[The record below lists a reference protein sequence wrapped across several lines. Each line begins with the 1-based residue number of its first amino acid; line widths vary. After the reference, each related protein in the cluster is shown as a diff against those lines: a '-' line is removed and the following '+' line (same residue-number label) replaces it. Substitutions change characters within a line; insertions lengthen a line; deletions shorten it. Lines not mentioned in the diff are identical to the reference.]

1 MAAGRW
7 PGGSRPANQREGC
20 ISPLTYWVFSA
31 WGELTMIPA
40 DLKVLLI
47 EDSPEDV
54 LILKNYLASHCSSL
68 VDIEVCQRLAEAK
81 KRLGQGK
88 ADIDVILLDLGLP
101 DSEGFETFTAI
112 HQQVPKIPVVV
123 LSGLDDEELAI
134 RTVREGAQ
142 DYLVKGK
149 FIGDLL
155 LRSLRYSVERMR
167 AKEALRQARDD
178 LLQRTTELASA
189 NEALKDMVSK
199 VSAAGE
205 AVHKSLQGIIQIIS
219 LIIETRDPYTA
230 GHQRSVANLARA
242 IALVMGLP
250 PERIEG
256 IRLAAIVHDLGKIS
270 IPAEILSKPSRLTE
284 AEMSMIRIHP
294 RSGYE
299 ILRKVEFPWPIAQIV
314 LQHHERIDGSGYPQG
329 LRGPDILLEAK
340 ILGLADVMDA
350 MCSHRPYRPGIGLE
364 KALAEISQNRGILY
378 DPEVVDA
385 CLKYFQEKLATLPV
399 TKKSYRHLVSSPP
412 APPVA
417 P

>member
-1 MAAGRW
+1 
-7 PGGSRPANQREGC
+7 
-20 ISPLTYWVFSA
+20 
-31 WGELTMIPA
+31 MIPA

-47 EDSPEDV
+47 EDNPNDV
-54 LILKNYLASHCSSL
+54 AILKNYLARPRAF
-68 VDIEVCQRLAEAK
+68 VPDIEVCHRLVEAK
-81 KRLGQGK
+81 KRLSQGK

-101 DSEGFETFTAI
+101 DSEGFETFAAI
-112 HQQVPKIPVVV
+112 HKQAPKIPIVV
-123 LSGLDDEELAI
+123 LSGLDDEELAM

-142 DYLVKGK
+142 DYLVKGE

-155 LRSLRYSVERMR
+155 PRSMRYSMERMR
-167 AKEALRQARDD
+167 ASEALRQARDELED
-178 LLQRTTELASA
+178 RVRERTAEMVSA
-189 NEALKDMVSK
+189 NEALKGMVSK
-199 VSAAGE
+199 VSAAGA
-205 AVHKSLQGIIQIIS
+205 AVRKSLKGIIQIIS

-256 IRLAAIVHDLGKIS
+256 IRLAATVHDLGKIS

-340 ILGLADVMDA
+340 ILGVADVMDA
-350 MCSHRPYRPGIGLE
+350 MCSHRPYRPAIGID
-364 KALAEISQNRGILY
+364 KALDEISRNRGILY

-385 CLKYFQEKLATLPV
+385 CLKYFQDKLATLPI
-399 TKKSYRHLVSSPP
+399 TKKSYKHLITSQP
-412 APPVA
+412 ALPAA
-417 P
+417 PSAPS

>member
-1 MAAGRW
+1 
-7 PGGSRPANQREGC
+7 
-20 ISPLTYWVFSA
+20 
-31 WGELTMIPA
+31 MIPE

-47 EDSPEDV
+47 EDNPSDV
-54 LILKNYLASHCSSL
+54 VILKKYLACHGSSL
-68 VDIEVCQRLAEAK
+68 PDIEVCQRLAEAK
-81 KRLGQGK
+81 NRLGQGESEF
-88 ADIDVILLDLGLP
+88 DVILLDLGLA
-101 DSEGFETFTAI
+101 DSEGFETFTGI
-112 HQQVPKIPVVV
+112 YQQAPKIPIVV

-149 FIGDLL
+149 LIGDLL
-155 LRSLRYSVERMR
+155 LRSMRYAVERMR

-178 LLQRTTELASA
+178 LLQRTAELASA
-189 NEALKDMVSK
+189 NEALKEMVSK
-199 VSAAGE
+199 IGAAGE
-205 AVHKSLQGIIQIIS
+205 AVSTALRGIIQVIS

-230 GHQRSVANLARA
+230 GHQRSVADLSRA

-256 IRLAAIVHDLGKIS
+256 IRLAATVHDLGKIS
-270 IPAEILSKPSRLTE
+270 IPAEILAKPSGLTE

-299 ILRKVEFPWPIAQIV
+299 ILKRVEFPWPIALIV

-340 ILGLADVMDA
+340 ILGVADVVDA
-350 MCSHRPYRPGIGLE
+350 MCSHRPYRPAIGID
-364 KALAEISQNRGILY
+364 KALAEISRHRGILY

-385 CLKYFQEKLATLPV
+385 CLKYFREKLATLP
-399 TKKSYRHLVSSPP
+399 TSKKSYKQLISSLPEL
-412 APPVA
+412 PVA

>member
-1 MAAGRW
+1 M
-7 PGGSRPANQREGC
+7 S
-20 ISPLTYWVFSA
+20 
-31 WGELTMIPA
+31 PA

-47 EDSPEDV
+47 EDNPNDV
-54 LILKNYLASHCSSL
+54 DILRYHLATHSSFL
-68 VDIEVCQRLAEAK
+68 LDIEVCQRLSEAK
-81 KRLGQGK
+81 KRLSQGK
-88 ADIDVILLDLGLP
+88 PEFDVILLDLGLP
-101 DSEGFETFTAI
+101 DSAGYETFNGI
-112 HQQVPKIPVVV
+112 HQQAPKIPIVV
-123 LSGLDDEELAI
+123 LSGLEDEELAM

-142 DYLVKGK
+142 DYLVKNEL
-149 FIGDLL
+149 IGDLL

-167 AKEALRQARDD
+167 AEEALRQARDD

-189 NEALKDMVSK
+189 NEALKDMISQVSD
-199 VSAAGE
+199 AGE
-205 AVHKSLQGIIQIIS
+205 AVRKSLQGIIQSIS

-256 IRLAAIVHDLGKIS
+256 IRLAATVHDLGKIS

-284 AEMSMIRIHP
+284 AEISMIRIHP

-299 ILRKVEFPWPIAQIV
+299 ILKKVEFPWPIAQIV

-340 ILGLADVMDA
+340 ILGVADVMDA
-350 MCSHRPYRPGIGLE
+350 MCSHRPYRAGIGIE
-364 KALAEISQNRGILY
+364 KALAEIRQNRGILY

-385 CLKYFQEKLATLPV
+385 CLKYFQEKLAALPIA
-399 TKKSYRHLVSSPP
+399 KKSYKHLISSPP
-412 APPVA
+412 SLPAAP
-417 P
+417 

>member
-1 MAAGRW
+1 
-7 PGGSRPANQREGC
+7 
-20 ISPLTYWVFSA
+20 
-31 WGELTMIPA
+31 MIPE

-47 EDSPEDV
+47 EDNPNDV
-54 LILKNYLASHCSSL
+54 ILLKKYLASHGSSL
-68 VDIEVCQRLAEAK
+68 LDIEVCQRLNEAK
-81 KRLGQGK
+81 KRLGQGRPEF
-88 ADIDVILLDLGLP
+88 DVILLDLGLP

-112 HQQVPKIPVVV
+112 HQQAPKIPIVV
-123 LSGLDDEELAI
+123 LSGLDDEEMAM

-149 FIGDLL
+149 LIGDLL
-155 LRSLRYSVERMR
+155 SRSLRYAVERMR
-167 AKEALRQARDD
+167 ASEALRQARDD
-178 LLQRTTELASA
+178 LLQRTTELASV

-256 IRLAAIVHDLGKIS
+256 IRLAATVHDLGKIS

-299 ILRKVEFPWPIAQIV
+299 ILRKVEFPWPIAQII

-340 ILGLADVMDA
+340 ILGVADVMDA
-350 MCSHRPYRPGIGLE
+350 MCSHRPYRPGIGLD
-364 KALAEISQNRGILY
+364 KALVEISRNRGILY

-385 CLKYFQEKLATLPV
+385 CLKYFQEKLATLPI
-399 TKKSYRHLVSSPP
+399 TKKSYRHLISSQP
-412 APPVA
+412 ALPIA